1 MEEKKARLLMDRSVP
16 GRRGARLPALDV
28 PPAELPP
35 AQYLREEVPLPE
47 LSEPEVV
54 RYFTR
59 LSQKNFAVDT
69 TFYPLGSCTMKYNP
83 KFHDEVAGWPSFS
96 QLHPLQPE
104 ETVQGALQVLYELQ
118 ELIARITGMEAVSL
132 APLAGSHGE
141 LAGMLMV
148 RAYFRDRGEGER
160 QVVLVP
166 DSAHGTNPA
175 SAAMAGFQV
184 VTVPSD
190 RNGDLDLEALREA
203 LGPHVA
209 ALMLTMPTTLG
220 LFDPHIL
227 EITELVHRA
236 GALVYG
242 DGANLNA
249 LLGKVRFADLG
260 FDLVHLNVHKTFST
274 PHGGGGPGAGPLA
287 ARGPLTAYL
296 PSPVVQYEEEKGFRW
311 SAPARTI
318 GPLGAFHGN
327 FGVLLRAYM
336 YIRSL
341 GEDGLREVSETA
353 VLHANYLRARL
364 REHYHLPYDRTCL
377 HEVVFSAVRQ
387 RDRCGVRALDI
398 AKRLMDY
405 GFHPPIV
412 YFPLVVEEAMMIEPT
427 ETESV
432 ETLDAFIAAMAAIAR
447 EAEERPE
454 LVRNA
459 PYTTPVRRLDEARA
473 ARRLDL
479 RWRPDQDS

>member
-1 MEEKKARLLMDRSVP
+1 
-16 GRRGARLPALDV
+16 
-28 PPAELPP
+28 
-35 AQYLREEVPLPE
+35 
-47 LSEPEVV
+47 
-54 RYFTR
+54 
-59 LSQKNFAVDT
+59 
-69 TFYPLGSCTMKYNP
+69 
-83 KFHDEVAGWPSFS
+83 
-96 QLHPLQPE
+96 
-104 ETVQGALQVLYELQ
+104 
-118 ELIARITGMEAVSL
+118 
-132 APLAGSHGE
+132 
-141 LAGMLMV
+141 
-148 RAYFRDRGEGER
+148 
-160 QVVLVP
+160 
-166 DSAHGTNPA
+166 
-175 SAAMAGFQV
+175 
-184 VTVPSD
+184 
-190 RNGDLDLEALREA
+190 
-203 LGPHVA
+203 
-209 ALMLTMPTTLG
+209 
-220 LFDPHIL
+220 
-227 EITELVHRA
+227 
-236 GALVYG
+236 
-242 DGANLNA
+242 
-249 LLGKVRFADLG
+249 
-260 FDLVHLNVHKTFST
+260 
-274 PHGGGGPGAGPLA
+274 
-287 ARGPLTAYL
+287 
-296 PSPVVQYEEEKGFRW
+296 
-311 SAPARTI
+311 
-318 GPLGAFHGN
+318 
-327 FGVLLRAYM
+327 M

-364 REHYHLPYDRTCL
+364 REHYQLPYDRTCL